1 VKKDLIGKTGEYRA
15 FRKFFMKVGMK
26 VNLLIALLAL
36 LPCASR
42 AQEALSTPQVK
53 HSRPDAPG
61 RESAADLPL
70 PEGEAASSAA
80 PSILPESSL
89 LPSAQSLPRP
99 APDPPISPEQK
110 KLNAKRIA
118 EARISA
124 MGNPRA
130 RLLLDEAKA
139 ALTIEARR
147 NFLRAFFITV
157 CTQMRKMV
165 PDLRGSITSFEQEQV
180 RRIAR
185 SKNLSVTSTGFLAE

>member
-1 VKKDLIGKTGEYRA
+1 
-15 FRKFFMKVGMK
+15 MKVGMK
-26 VNLLIALLAL
+26 VNLLFTLLAF
-36 LPCASR
+36 LPYASR

-53 HSRPDAPG
+53 HPRPIAPSG
-61 RESAADLPL
+61 ESSADLPL

-130 RLLLDEAKA
+130 RLLLDEAKS
-139 ALTIEARR
+139 ALTTEARR
-147 NFLRAFFITV
+147 NFLRAYFTTV
-157 CTQMRKMV
+157 CTQMRIMV
-165 PDLRGSITSFEQEQV
+165 PDLRGSITGFEQEQV

-185 SKNLSVTSTGFLAE
+185 SKNLSVTSTGFLAQ